1 MGGGTEHTH
10 TFAESWSSDETYHWH
25 AATCEHTDEVSDLA
39 MHVWDDGETTT
50 EPTCTQPGEKIYTCT
65 VCNKTK
71 TEKLEATGHT
81 FQDEWESDETYHWHT
96 CRDCDEIDDKA
107 EHTFID
113 NVCTVCDYTNRELAF
128 SLSADGTYYVVTG
141 MGTCTDTELEIPS
154 AHGGKPVSGIADEA
168 FDGCDDLTSI
178 AIPDSITYIGEN
190 AFRGCS
196 SLKNIALPDSVT
208 EIGSSA
214 FGGCSALESITL
226 PFAGGSAEAESAS
239 PSTLFGYI
247 FGTSSY
253 AGSTRTEQK
262 YSEGLSATYY
272 IPSSLKDVTVTGG
285 SIRYGAFMNC
295 ASLENVTVGDKV
307 TEIGSSA
314 FGGCSALESITLPFA
329 GGSAEAES
337 ASPSTLFGYIFGTSS
352 YTGGAETKQSYAA
365 GSGSSVTYYIPSSL
379 KDVTVTG
386 GSIRFGAFMN
396 CASLESVVLGDG
408 VSGSIGTRAFSGC
421 SALNDVTI
429 GDGVTAIEIYAF
441 FNCRYL
447 TSLTIGK
454 NVTSIDDAFTFCY
467 SLVEIRNLSSIDIAT
482 TDKADANGG
491 VARYALNVLTSE
503 AEESTITHTDD
514 GYIFCEADGTAYL
527 VGYKRE
533 VTALSL
539 PDNFNG
545 NDYKINGYAFIGH
558 DLLERVTIPDGVTG
572 IGDSAFQSCDSLSTI
587 SIPNS
592 VTSIGVY
599 AFWNCVSLKSIS
611 VPDRVEIIRSS
622 TFSECTSL
630 KSIAIGKSVAII
642 SWDAFEGCTS
652 LTEITVDKDNASF
665 CSEDGVL
672 YSADKTQLIC
682 YPAGKTD
689 LSYTVPEGVTDIGHD
704 AFFRCTNIQSI
715 SIPRSVTNIGY
726 KAFQYCS
733 SLKNIKFS
741 GTIAEWNAIE
751 KYFDWESYSDSFTV
765 NCTDGNI

>member
-196 SLKNIALPDSVT
+196 SLKNIALPDS
-208 EIGSSA
+208 
-214 FGGCSALESITL
+214 
-226 PFAGGSAEAESAS
+226 
-239 PSTLFGYI
+239 
-247 FGTSSY
+247 
-253 AGSTRTEQK
+253 
-262 YSEGLSATYY
+262 
-272 IPSSLKDVTVTGG
+272 
-285 SIRYGAFMNC
+285 
-295 ASLENVTVGDKV
+295 V